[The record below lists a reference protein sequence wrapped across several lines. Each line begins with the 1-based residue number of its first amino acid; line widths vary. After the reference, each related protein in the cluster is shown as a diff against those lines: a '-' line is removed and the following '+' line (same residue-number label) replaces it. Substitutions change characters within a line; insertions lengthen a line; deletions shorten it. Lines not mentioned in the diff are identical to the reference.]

1 MRKIPFVLMVVFI
14 VILLQTL
21 VFYRG
26 MYFAPPTNLQDVR
39 DINISSHV
47 LGEFIDV
54 YEKGDGTVLFD
65 FSHDNNFEPEEL
77 NVLAS
82 RIISRG
88 YSVEYLKG
96 NKSLEEE
103 LEHVD
108 SFVVILP
115 VTPFSEEE
123 IDQVKNF
130 VDGGGKLLMI
140 ADPTRD
146 SEINALSSNF
156 GIIFW
161 NDYLYNLKD
170 NEGNFQY
177 IYLSDFKENS
187 ITKDLDR
194 VVFYVS
200 SSIYPSEEGIMF
212 TDENTYSSSKGIKG
226 KYSPMVLT
234 DDSKV
239 LAISDLTFLTEPYN
253 VLDNNQLI
261 SNIADYLTSSS

>member
-1 MRKIPFVLMVVFI
+1 MRKILFVLVLVFV

-39 DINISSHV
+39 DINISSYV
-47 LGEFIDV
+47 LSEFIDV
-54 YEKGDGTVLFD
+54 YERGDGTVLFD
-65 FSHDNNFEPEEL
+65 FSHDNNFELEKL

-88 YSVEYLKG
+88 YSVEYLKE

-108 SFVVILP
+108 SFVVISP

-123 IDQVKNF
+123 VDQVENF

-140 ADPTRD
+140 ADPTRE
-146 SEINALSSNF
+146 SEINTLSSDF

-170 NEGNFQY
+170 NDGNFQY

-200 SSIYPSEEGIMF
+200 SSIHPSEDGIMF

-239 LAISDLTFLTEPYN
+239 LAISDLTFFNRTIQCLR
-253 VLDNNQLI
+253 
-261 SNIADYLTSSS
+261 

>member
-1 MRKIPFVLMVVFI
+1 
-14 VILLQTL
+14 
-21 VFYRG
+21 
-26 MYFAPPTNLQDVR
+26 
-39 DINISSHV
+39 
-47 LGEFIDV
+47 
-54 YEKGDGTVLFD
+54 
-65 FSHDNNFEPEEL
+65 
-77 NVLAS
+77 
-82 RIISRG
+82 RG

-96 NKSLEEE
+96 NKSLEE

-130 VDGGGKLLMI
+130 VDSGGKLLMI

-177 IYLSDFKENS
+177 IYLSDFKENG

-200 SSIYPSEEGIMF
+200 SSIYTSEEGIMF
-212 TDENTYSSSKGIKG
+212 TDENTYSSSKRIKG

-239 LAISDLTFLTEPYN
+239 LVIGDLTFLTEPYN